1 MNYYQIQPVG
11 YIDKLIENELY
22 QKCGAFQNFW
32 RLFSKYYLKGD
43 LQTIT
48 DENIVHFKNRYS
60 KRTLA
65 KIFNV
70 KSKDTAGK
78 WKDEF
83 IEVIE
88 NFVAYWKLKNEKN
101 DLQDSYTLKQGSH
114 SLATKQPESSQMIA
128 NEQPTSSQA
137 LATPLATKE
146 SDETIT
152 NKGLKEGQKNSISH
166 LDSQE
171 VANEQPESSQMIA
184 NEQPESSHEVA
195 KYINNKIINNKNKK
209 IKKINNKW
217 IFEFFQWLS
226 TFSKSFASKR
236 NEFEVT
242 FMSLFSLYDDVEEV
256 ITWASKNDFWID
268 KLLDAKSIKRN
279 YEKMRLQYLKEKN
292 RKSIPNSDDKVELI
306 KKEIEMAK
314 EIERKMRLKGVVI

>member
-128 NEQPTSSQA
+128 NEQPEVSQ
-137 LATPLATKE
+137 
-146 SDETIT
+146 
-152 NKGLKEGQKNSISH
+152 Q
-166 LDSQE
+166 
-171 VANEQPESSQMIA
+171 
-184 NEQPESSHEVA
+184 VA
-195 KYINNKIINNKNKK
+195 KYINNKKINNKNKK

-217 IFEFFQWLS
+217 IFEFFQWIS